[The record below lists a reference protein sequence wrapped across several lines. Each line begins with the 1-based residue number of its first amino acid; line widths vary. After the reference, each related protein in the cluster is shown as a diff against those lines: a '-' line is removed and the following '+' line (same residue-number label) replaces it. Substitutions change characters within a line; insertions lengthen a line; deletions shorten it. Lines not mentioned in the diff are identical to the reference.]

1 MKVWYRAGIELATPG
16 SAVRLSSVA
25 RHVTDCAT
33 QPSLHRFYCNLMT
46 WLFFADLSN
55 MYSLLKP
62 IHGGLSVLIS
72 EVEGYIKTTS
82 FTAIL

>member
-1 MKVWYRAGIELATPG
+1 
-16 SAVRLSSVA
+16 
-25 RHVTDCAT
+25 
-33 QPSLHRFYCNLMT
+33 MT
-46 WLFFADLSN
+46 WLFFVDLSN

-82 FTAIL
+82 LTVIL

>member
-1 MKVWYRAGIELATPG
+1 
-16 SAVRLSSVA
+16 
-25 RHVTDCAT
+25 
-33 QPSLHRFYCNLMT
+33 MT

-72 EVEGYIKTTS
+72 EVEGHIKTTS
-82 FTAIL
+82 LEAVSNLKGENVSIYGNFMNVKL

>member
-1 MKVWYRAGIELATPG
+1 MKVWDRVGIELATPG
-16 SAVRLSSVA
+16 SAVRLASVA

-33 QPSLHRFYCNLMT
+33 RPGLHRFYCNLMT
-46 WLFFADLSN
+46 CFFADLSN

-72 EVEGYIKTTS
+72 EVEGNIKTTS
-82 FTAIL
+82 FTVIL